1 MFIRNRKIRCLIF
14 LACVA
19 AMTVQPALL
28 GAQAPTGANRSG
40 AAARNTPTMPLR
52 FVNADMTE
60 FAATMSE
67 LLGLKPMMVDAAIQG
82 SVDFSITIPRDEI
95 FSLFNGILKTRN
107 AALVIQN
114 NIYQIVPISLAIKN
128 NLEIID
134 ERPAPGD
141 IGPPVDVSPVQP
153 ASGQE
158 RDGERTLPVATHVI
172 RVDFVPIED
181 LVTAAQLLVSDGVS
195 IITFKRLNMMIIT
208 DYADNA
214 ARIRE
219 LVRLLD
225 NSFMDPDLVELIK
238 IEYSSAADVADELR
252 KILGNGAG
260 DAAATGPS
268 IVPLERHN
276 AIFVSAASRRAL
288 EEVKR
293 LIMELDNDSGNKFQ
307 NFVYV
312 VQDSTASNIAM
323 MLAALYDDDGSG
335 TGSSTRTGARNTQ
348 GSGTR
353 SSSTLSGLSSLLGN
367 DGYGGTFGS
376 AQQLGPRLNTSSP
389 SISSI
394 ILKGGAFSGLRDEA
408 RVVVDDINNVLHI
421 QATPADYRFLL
432 SAIERMDVS
441 PRQVEIDVQIFEVD
455 LTGELAYGF
464 RGMLEGRTEG
474 NLTTAGLTDG
484 TDSGGGSNRLLS
496 IETFAHVGNSR
507 QITLAIDALRTR
519 TNVKTLENPKLFAT
533 DGIEASFVSGA
544 DVPTPGESFITT
556 GGSSTSMVYRETGVA
571 LYVLPKISA
580 SGSVMM
586 DITQEVSTVS
596 ERTVA
601 GLSAPVFPKTTVK
614 TTLSVKDGETVAIA
628 GLIRDSSRWGRSG
641 IPFLSDIPILG
652 GLFGAT
658 GRSNTRTELIVL
670 LTPHVIRT
678 PDKFQELTQGVRDSL
693 RNVRKFAD
701 ESDERRIRDI
711 EDARTDRE
719 KKELDRI
726 KEIKPSK

>member
-1 MFIRNRKIRCLIF
+1 
-14 LACVA
+14 
-19 AMTVQPALL
+19 
-28 GAQAPTGANRSG
+28 
-40 AAARNTPTMPLR
+40 
-52 FVNADMTE
+52 MTE